1 VRRRFAG
8 ADVMTG
14 QRRDD
19 EHVAA
24 GGTDCGRFIFSIDQ
38 HFRGRLG
45 FWDGDFIS
53 RFDLDVTKD

>member
-1 VRRRFAG
+1 
-8 ADVMTG
+8 VMTG

-24 GGTDCGRFIFSIDQ
+24 GGTDCGRGFFPIDQ
-38 HFRGRLG
+38 HFRGGLG